1 MNKKM
6 TGTLQIVFGLA
17 LGALWTWLVRSL
29 ETPDWHEG
37 MDWRLILSD
46 MLVGAAVLFLVSGL
60 VFLIEGFWR
69 ARHLRRFLPP
79 EALDDIARA
88 VAAAEAAT
96 SGEIRVA
103 MRFRRTWRE
112 AFRKEGVDKLAL
124 QEFRHLKLE
133 QTRDRTGVLLFVLLS
148 RRRFR
153 ILGDA
158 GIHARIGQETW
169 NRIAARISQ
178 QAAGEGLGAALAAG
192 VGEIGRY
199 LAEHF
204 PRPHD
209 DTNEL
214 PDEVSIR

>member
-6 TGTLQIVFGLA
+6 TGTLQIVLGLA
-17 LGALWTWLVRSL
+17 LGALWAWLVRGL

-37 MDWRLILSD
+37 IDVRLVLSD
-46 MLVGAAVLFLVSGL
+46 MLVGAAVLFLLSGL
-60 VFLIEGFWR
+60 VFLAEGFWR
-69 ARHLRRFLPP
+69 AHRIQRFLPP
-79 EALDDIARA
+79 EALDGIARA
-88 VAAAEAAT
+88 VAAAEAST
-96 SGEIRVA
+96 SGEVRVA
-103 MRFRRTWRE
+103 VRFRRTLRE
-112 AFRKEGVDKLAL
+112 TFRKEGVDKLAL
-124 QEFRHLKLE
+124 KEFRHLKLE

-153 ILGDA
+153 ILGDS

-169 NRIAARISQ
+169 NRIAARISH
-178 QAAGEGLGAALAAG
+178 QAAGEGLGVALAAG
-192 VGEIGRY
+192 VAEIGQR